1 MLDHPT
7 GTLHIVRYATNRQL
21 KCASVRSGAARVLAV
36 ALAGWLSLAAHTA
49 RADTIYKC
57 VDASARVTYQSD
69 ACSNGSALD
78 LAPGAFDP
86 QAAQRLRE
94 DAAAWNLRDDLR
106 RSRAASTERAPV
118 VDADSLAPAPADAMP
133 ACLYCEGWNGVVA
146 WPYSRTR
153 PRPPR
158 PHPRPPPKQ
167 PSTIVVR

>member
-1 MLDHPT
+1 MAPSVRTTYGLRWLFRIRAGAGYMLDHPT

-106 RSRAASTERAPV
+106 RSRAGVARPAGRMHPVPSRARCRCCTYPTGR
-118 VDADSLAPAPADAMP
+118 S
-133 ACLYCEGWNGVVA
+133 
-146 WPYSRTR
+146 
-153 PRPPR
+153 
-158 PHPRPPPKQ
+158 
-167 PSTIVVR
+167 

>member
-1 MLDHPT
+1 
-7 GTLHIVRYATNRQL
+7 V
-21 KCASVRSGAARVLAV
+21 SAV
-36 ALAGWLSLAAHTA
+36 ALATWLAFAAHTA

-106 RSRAASTERAPV
+106 RARAASTERASV
-118 VDADSLAPAPADAMP
+118 VDAASLAPAPVADVAP
-133 ACLYCEGWNGVVA
+133 ACLYCDGWNGVVA
-146 WPYSRTR
+146 WPY
-153 PRPPR
+153 PRARPR
-158 PHPRPPPKQ
+158 PHPPHRPPPKQ